1 MIPRYE
7 RPDLTTYHKLVVGEG
22 SSDFKFFKAFCAAN
36 HISGFSYAFT
46 GMHSISYQPS
56 GFDQFKSY
64 LIVLER
70 LSGFAALGDL
80 VLACD
85 SAESAAQQFKL
96 LCADIEKANKTI
108 GRKVYTV
115 PASHNALATQG
126 KPRVHILTLPHD
138 KNGGIETICV
148 DVARDTLNKDGK
160 NGTEI
165 EGWVGDFADQACKGW
180 TTEKR
185 DKLRLQSFLS
195 AAWQKK
201 PDVNF
206 SQLFDLSRDKF
217 VPLTGD
223 AFDFIRQFLRGVEA
237 L

>member
-1 MIPRYE
+1 MIAQYQK
-7 RPDLTTYHKLVVGEG
+7 PDLTTYHKLVVGEG

-36 HISGFSYAFT
+36 NIGGFSHAFT
-46 GMHSISYQPS
+46 GMHSINYQPS

-70 LSGFAALGDL
+70 LAGFAALGDL
-80 VLACD
+80 VLVCD
-85 SAESAAQQFKL
+85 SAESADQQFKL
-96 LCADIEKANKTI
+96 LCADIDKANKSI

-115 PASHNALATQG
+115 PSSRNTLTTQG
-126 KPRVHILTLPHD
+126 RPRVHILTLPHN

-148 DVARDTLNKDGK
+148 DVARDTLNTDGK

-165 EGWVGDFADQACKGW
+165 AGWVDDFADQACKGW

-206 SQLFDLSRDKF
+206 SQLFDLSRDKY
-217 VPLTGD
+217 VPLTGY
-223 AFDFIRQFLRGVEA
+223 AFDFIRQFLRSIEA